1 MRINGLERNEV
12 AVGAVSQDSG
22 VVIPS
27 RPREQLRVQ
36 AFRRALLI
44 VENNSQLS
52 DAFDAAH
59 NLVDQATGEIVI
71 LKAASENRQTLSVA
85 ERPDWLTRTNKIDI
99 LEIRRRSLDAASIDE
114 LTQEYGCDLVVLTME
129 SQDNERRLLKG
140 CATEAIFRRLTCPSL
155 IFGPKAGHLST
166 ARRNGPMIFATSF
179 QRSNLAAVGLAAR
192 VANLCDCVLECI
204 HVLPDDMTDT
214 AHGCSIVPQIMRN
227 ALITDARRND
237 VILRPEQCHIVY
249 SPSVSDAVFRVALDR
264 NARFITL
271 GIQQSGAVASHLPMR
286 ITSSIIAF
294 APCPVL
300 TLASM

>member
-12 AVGAVSQDSG
+12 PVGAVSRDNG
-22 VVIPS
+22 VVLSS
-27 RPREQLRVQ
+27 RSREHLRVQ

-44 VENNSQLS
+44 VEAHSQLP
-52 DAFDAAH
+52 DAFAAAR

-71 LKAASENRQTLSVA
+71 LKAASENRQTLNVA
-85 ERPDWLTRTNKIDI
+85 ELPDWLTRRNKIDI

-114 LTQEYGCDLVVLTME
+114 VTQKYGCDLVVLTME

-140 CATEAIFRRLTCPSL
+140 CATEAIFRRLKCPSL
-155 IFGPKAGHLST
+155 ILGPKAGHMPT
-166 ARRNGPMIFATSF
+166 ARRDGPTLFATSF
-179 QRSNLAAVGLAAR
+179 QRRNLAAVRLAAR
-192 VANLCDCVLECI
+192 VANLCECVLECI
-204 HVLPDDMTDT
+204 HVLPEDMTVT
-214 AHGCSIVPQIMRN
+214 AHGCSIVPQIMRT

-237 VILRPEQCHIVY
+237 VILRPEQCHIVHG
-249 SPSVSDAVFRVALDR
+249 PSVSASVIRVALGR

-271 GIQQSGAVASHLPMR
+271 GIQQSGAVASHLPMG

>member
-12 AVGAVSQDSG
+12 PVGAVSQDSG
-22 VVIPS
+22 FALPS
-27 RPREQLRVQ
+27 RSHEHLRFQ

-44 VENNSQLS
+44 VEASSQLS
-52 DAFDAAH
+52 IAFDAAR

-71 LKAASENRQTLSVA
+71 LKAASGNRQTLNVA
-85 ERPDWLTRTNKIDI
+85 EQPDWLTRTNKIDI

-114 LTQEYGCDLVVLTME
+114 VTQEYGCDLVVLTME
-129 SQDNERRLLKG
+129 NQDNERRLLKG
-140 CATEAIFRRLTCPSL
+140 CAAEAIFRRLKCPSL
-155 IFGPKAGHLST
+155 ILGPKAVHLPT
-166 ARRNGPMIFATSF
+166 ARRDGPAIFATSF
-179 QRSNLAAVGLAAR
+179 QRSNLAAVRLAAR

-204 HVLPDDMTDT
+204 HVLPEDMTVT
-214 AHGCSIVPQIMRN
+214 AHGCSIVPQIMRT

-249 SPSVSDAVFRVALDR
+249 GPSVSASVIRVALDR
-264 NARFITL
+264 NVRFITL
-271 GIQQSGAVASHLPMR
+271 GIQQTGAVTSHFPMG
-286 ITSSIIAF
+286 ITSSIIAS